1 MDSFTAA
8 RTELEELGYV
18 TDETRSLLSAE
29 DFLKLMEMSSGSD

>member
-1 MDSFTAA
+1 MDSFTTA

-29 DFLKLMEMSSGSD
+29 DFLKLLEMTNGQD